1 MWAYRFSPEP
11 TTDGGRSEI
20 FCCANLCRVQGSA
33 RLDADEQASRHC
45 TLPGVSRARWNGTR
59 FLRVHMGAP
68 RRYDLEGK
76 RDDWSNPV
84 EDIKREG
91 CPGSWYRTPFVAS
104 LLTYYRRR
112 DQHGG
117 RVSNPAL
124 DDCEDP
130 LVHEAIAELEAHE
143 DAAYADY
150 VERRMRREEG

>member
-1 MWAYRFSPEP
+1 M
-11 TTDGGRSEI
+11 
-20 FCCANLCRVQGSA
+20 CRVQGSA
-33 RLDADEQASRHC
+33 RLDDDERAALHC
-45 TLPGVSRARWNGTR
+45 TLPGFSRARWGGTR

-76 RDDWSNPV
+76 RDDWARPV

-91 CPGSWYRTPFVAS
+91 CPAGWIHSRFVAS
-104 LLTYYRRR
+104 LLTFYRRR

-117 RVSNPAL
+117 RVANPAL
-124 DDCEDP
+124 DDCDDP